1 MARRF
6 LIVGTFPGPFYRS
19 LARSLRAKGARVERV
34 ILNGGDLIG
43 WRQGGCHIYRQPIEH
58 WQVYI
63 TNLLRDRAITDL
75 IIFGDVVR
83 YNAEALAAAK
93 AAGLRCHILENGY
106 FRPAWVT
113 LEHNGVNSYSSLPNQ
128 ADAIIDAA
136 MSFKKAL
143 PKPVDVGAITPFHVL
158 SYMAHYITDHLAYPL
173 FRNFDYPFQA
183 GSFAQGMGH
192 LARQMWLSFLGQKKR
207 FLRTE
212 EELLETQTPFFLVYL
227 QREGDSSITRH
238 SDFADV
244 GALIDHVVESFAA
257 HAPAET
263 KLVIKN
269 HPLDPWLHCHE
280 GRTIAA
286 AIRNRVED
294 RVVYLDGGTFP
305 LLTRAAQGAITINS
319 TAALAAIEFGRP
331 TKLLGRAFFDI
342 EGLTDQQPLEDFWQN
357 PQEPDHSLFV
367 ALRRIVL
374 QETQIAGSYHNP
386 AVRQATAE
394 RLAARMIAYEGGDV

>member
-19 LARSLRAKGARVERV
+19 LARSLRTRGAEVERV

-43 WRQGGCHIYRQPIEH
+43 WRQGGCHIFRQPVEQ
-58 WQVYI
+58 WQAYI
-63 TNLLRDRAITDL
+63 ATLLRDRAITDL

-83 YNAEALAAAK
+83 YNAEALDAAK

-113 LEHNGVNSYSSLPNQ
+113 LEHHGVNFYSDLPRK
-128 ADAIIDAA
+128 ADEIIERAL
-136 MSFKKAL
+136 SFKDAV
-143 PKPVDVGAITPFHVL
+143 PKPITVGAITPFHVL
-158 SYMAHYITDHLAYPL
+158 SYMAHYVSDYLAYPV

-212 EELLETQTPFFLVYL
+212 EELLETKAPFFLVYL

-244 GALIDHVVESFAA
+244 GALIDHVVENFAA

-263 KLVIKN
+263 RLVIKN
-269 HPLDPWLHCHE
+269 HPLDPWLACHE
-280 GRTIAA
+280 GRTLAA

-305 LLTRAAQGAITINS
+305 LLTRAALGAITINS

-342 EGLTDQQPLEDFWQN
+342 DGLTDQQPLEHFWQN
-357 PQEPDHSLFV
+357 PQEPDHDLFI
-367 ALRRIVL
+367 AHRRIVL
-374 QETQIAGSYHNP
+374 RETQIAGSYHNP
-386 AVRQATAE
+386 AVRRATAD
-394 RLAARMIAYEGGDV
+394 RLATRMIEYEGGNV